1 MLGAHWTGVVRGC
14 TVPLREADALA
25 AALVA
30 CCDALALTRVGAPVA
45 RSLPD
50 GSAVAFTLL
59 SASHASIH
67 VPPTGADCWADLFSC
82 APFDG
87 AACAAAFR
95 EALGAASVEGGV
107 VAR

>member
-14 TVPLREADALA
+14 ALPLRDADVLA
-25 AALVA
+25 GALVA
-30 CCDALALTRVGAPVA
+30 CCDALGLTRVGAPVA
-45 RSLPD
+45 RVLPD

-67 VPPTGADCWADLFSC
+67 VPPSGSDCWADLFSC

-95 EALGAASVEGGV
+95 AALGADSVDGT
-107 VAR
+107 VAVR